1 MRCRWSIFF
10 TIFILKLIDDA
21 GYAAKSKLANNGWSI
36 ELSKAI
42 STDETGNEI
51 EYGQS
56 LNL

>member
-21 GYAAKSKLANNGWSI
+21 GYAAKGKLANNGWSI
-36 ELSKAI
+36 ELSTAI
-42 STDETGNEI
+42 STDETKSEI

-56 LNL
+56 VNL